1 MADMPDLSH
10 LTQEER
16 AIIEGVM
23 MRQKQEEE
31 RENEIMRRKQDEVAT
46 LVDSIRQKSEQQKK
60 AGVELE
66 ATCHI
71 CLKTKFADGIG
82 HICHYCNIRCC
93 AKCGG
98 KVTLRNN
105 KVIWVCIVCRKKQEL
120 LSKTG
125 QWMNKSTSPDGMI
138 RRQEGDPRSLPQTML
153 DPHDPSD
160 KRPKLERARSAAEK
174 ENNPMQRANSQLR
187 RQYSQQDPPTRRLSQ
202 SDGVDMMMSPGHQH
216 QQQQQQM
223 GRMQQMGRPGM
234 YGQPGGGGY
243 GGGYGGHHS
252 QLPQPPMQHG
262 GGGGGVG
269 GAGMGSYGGGGQHS
283 MTPQVH
289 ITHAGGGGYGHED
302 PSYYQSEIEDLMRTH
317 PHLVHPRQQ
326 QHYAES
332 LQSSSG
338 HSSGGMGSGG
348 VGGGGGGGMHLPPEP
363 TKSHK
368 RPLGGP
374 YLPQQRSFSSS
385 DEDIRSTPEFEAG
398 HQRQYFDN
406 HTRLNA
412 NLNDYRAT
420 KLDVQQRN
428 SYNRTNHNR
437 YQSPS
442 QQQQQHHY
450 QQQDPLGPHHY
461 HPKQPLP
468 QVVVGDSTIA
478 STAYDSIDHHHHQHH
493 LHLQPSHHHPPS
505 SHHPA
510 PSQHGGSSGSSS
522 SSQHHQYPPYGQA
535 GPTASQQALHH
546 QQCNSSSSGGSGHSN
561 AGPHPVAHNNAHARY
576 GTSPAATE
584 QPDPYW
590 DEPADSRRFTE
601 RRKKTVRFDGQDSD
615 DWSRWES
622 ERQGSQDSATKDS
635 GIDTSSTFTSSEDS
649 NRGDGPKNPVSWQ
662 VSSDGNRMIGHLVQR
677 RLFDGEDVLG
687 LKVRGG
693 QVLPSATRAALI
705 ELESAHIR
713 QENYDRRDK
722 PSVLV
727 TSPGSPD
734 LHSVRNY
741 SANSRYSNRLTP
753 AGAVP
758 QENSVGGRVQLKLG
772 FEPSSLQLIV
782 TVLCANGLVPR
793 GNGAAR
799 NPYVKIC
806 LLPDRSEKS
815 KRRTKTLALT
825 NDPRWGQTFVYEG
838 LRRADLNNR
847 LFEVTVWDYVRYG
860 ANDFLGEVIIDLST
874 HPLDDEAEWYILQ
887 PHQDSLRDTV
897 QPGNEL
903 DMILTPTDHLSPPS
917 TTSRLSDSDTTSECD
932 IDGLMT
938 GRDGAS
944 VSSLGSSSSPPP
956 EVDLQDRRS
965 RRDMSPQ
972 GRKRAAG
979 MVAKDY
985 RTVSGVGQGF
995 HNQMNAEAS
1004 SAYRRNGTMALNQRS
1019 QSAAPSEN
1027 YRDDRRDSLSPQD
1040 DRYTEYPVLPLHQY
1054 APRFQSRSATAT
1066 PTGSPKKRQLP
1077 QVPHMS
1083 RNAAIRERFIQD
1095 FEERSGGRFARHRGR
1110 QSHHQPTYRST
1121 GMGGWER
1128 HYSGLSDSDLTT
1140 HSLESRIRPR
1150 HSLSPDKDFMGD
1162 FGDSDMESVVSVT
1175 SSAFSTQSERPRGS
1189 KGIRN
1194 NHNRRLQHRSLPTGW
1209 ATTSLCALPS
1219 EYACGQ
1225 QQQQQQQVGG
1235 DKVAILPV
1243 LPDVTQSAIIPPK
1256 PEMFG
1261 DPQLPDPVGCGVVS
1275 SSTVADASVQARGF
1289 PLGQGQHSG
1298 PDEGFGGTFL
1308 PEPIPISPAPPDS
1321 QAVFVPP
1328 TGASSYGIAPSGGLE
1343 GPTMQEGYFSE
1354 QCITLNPDRSTIQ
1367 SYTLNPGSEN
1377 VMTTSVNLSSAGQ
1390 PVSAQM
1396 PTTSLE
1402 FHSGSLPTDHY
1413 FGYGGTGP
1421 SAGSGSMD
1429 HLISTSLHAGDG
1441 GGLAMDYRQPS
1452 PGSTGGRRP
1461 SYSMRSNTSE
1471 PNLSTMIVR
1480 RTELIMA
1487 TDGAQSSTGRYPP
1500 SSVGS
1505 TNQIILKS
1513 SYSDQNLNNSIV
1525 YDHPSG
1531 AGVGAPGMGGQNICI
1546 SNQNVYDPNTG
1557 YQNQTI
1563 TCIRNSME
1571 NLGES
1576 NIRYTTNPEGMVCE
1590 ISAPD
1595 VQFRSSRPAYML
1607 EDIPPALEQGMER
1620 SVRAGHRRM
1629 VTDDAE
1635 REYAI
1640 SGLEQNCLRTPG
1652 NPLEVLKS
1660 PSESRYAVYPERQ
1673 PYRGEAYPA
1682 VKPDKI
1688 ARSHSLIAQDQI
1700 IDIEYDSD
1708 TGWKTKSVRKNLF
1721 ASSVEEK
1728 VYRKRTRSLG
1738 GSEGE
1743 GEQESGDTGNRVA
1756 VPPGRKSRSSSK
1768 SSLDRSNLTLNIVK
1782 NTEEAERKLPERPGS
1797 RQEKEDKARSK
1808 VPGKEKPLGAGKND
1822 REGMKSSKESVAK
1835 PGTMVKSKSTTSST
1849 PKKGTKSPAKS
1860 GSMKKT
1866 GSVKG
1871 KPTKAASAASKTGS
1885 RGKVVEKPNFKE
1897 IETKKSAAKLSK
1909 GAKADSKGRVDELKS
1924 ESGVLYSSSES
1935 IKSIIDEVRM
1945 ELLQKPKST
1954 VYLSDE
1960 SPTVLNRS
1968 HSLSDGELNV
1978 GGKRFHERAYD
1989 KYEFVEGR
1997 KHYLLKDER
2006 LLPHRAEDRYERE
2019 RVTGYERRGDRMVP
2033 DGEEDDPTGRGSELF
2048 PKCKSRSSSLVS
2060 LEQDDEKAVAARRRK
2075 DAYYDEAEDEEGD
2088 DEVFESSFSRG
2099 RNSSFNGKSSLKRR
2113 ARYDTRRTSSLEG
2126 LDQFLSNL
2134 QDKER
2139 PGRRGAGGEGQDS
2152 VRHSSVSINEKPEY
2166 FEYTRSPCSPQY
2178 RSTSSRSSSATRIAS
2193 SRKNANYDS
2202 DLPPK
2207 SLSSSSNGVALLQT
2221 EPKRPSMKKPNPNT
2235 VATGSRSRS
2244 HDRQQSHSDQQQSRM
2259 RSRVHP
2265 HSDYDVRGR
2274 NRYGGHNGGRDAY
2287 RQRDRERDRDR
2298 NSSDHERDR
2307 DLSDREQRESR
2318 ERGELDQSLSNTEG
2332 TPEDKIDGS
2341 LSDTAVIQSLDARR
2355 KLDQRSPKS
2364 ETPTRDRDRFG
2375 AGMGIKSNSTSQL
2388 SATGRKRRMGFGK
2401 RGKNSFTVH
2410 RSEEVLPGEV
2420 RGGLGGC
2427 VSGGVGGVGGGGG
2440 GGGLS
2445 RGSSASSDG
2454 EGSADGDSLRFVCVF
2469 VQYLTKLTGAMH
2481 RKLCIPSL
2489 AYHTHLARC
2498 SILLADQGVSSSSSS
2513 STSQRKRASAG
2524 SIQRSVEVTPIPA
2537 QSAAY
2542 RAGSLHSISSS
2553 EGSSWSPSL
2562 RVAGDTGPLSDF
2574 IDGLGP
2580 GQLVGRQVLG
2590 APALGDIQLSMCYQK
2605 GSLEVEVI
2613 RARGLQARPG
2623 SKVLPAPYVK
2633 VYLVSGKK
2641 CIEKAKTTTARKTLD
2656 PLYQQQLVFREPF
2669 ANCILQVTVWGDY
2682 GRMEGKK
2689 YSWA

>member
-1 MADMPDLSH
+1 MDDMPDLSH

-125 QWMNKSTSPDGMI
+125 QWMNKSTSPDGVI
-138 RRQEGDPRSLPQTML
+138 RRQEGDPRTLPQTML

-202 SDGVDMMMSPGHQH
+202 SDGSGMDMMMSPGHH
-216 QQQQQQM
+216 QQQI
-223 GRMQQMGRPGM
+223 GRMQQMGHGQVGGM
-234 YGQPGGGGY
+234 YGGRPGAGQQGY
-243 GGGYGGHHS
+243 GGGPYGQHS
-252 QLPQPPMQHG
+252 QLPQPPMHHG
-262 GGGGGVG
+262 GGGGGG
-269 GAGMGSYGGGGQHS
+269 GPYGGQHS

-289 ITHAGGGGYGHED
+289 ITHAGGGGYGHDD

-332 LQSSSG
+332 LQSSSAHG
-338 HSSGGMGSGG
+338 SSGM
-348 VGGGGGGGMHLPPEP
+348 GGGGGGVGSGGMHLPPEP

-412 NLNDYRAT
+412 NLTDYRAT

-442 QQQQQHHY
+442 QAAPHSSHPYHY
-450 QQQDPLGPHHY
+450 QPSQDPLGRDY
-461 HPKQPLP
+461 HPQQPLP

-478 STAYDSIDHHHHQHH
+478 GYDSISHHHHQPHQPHQSLHH
-493 LHLQPSHHHPPS
+493 LSGTV
-505 SHHPA
+505 A
-510 PSQHGGSSGSSS
+510 PSPVTIPQGLHGGSSGSSS
-522 SSQHHQYPPYGQA
+522 SSQQHHPYH
-535 GPTASQQALHH
+535 QQPHQ
-546 QQCNSSSSGGSGHSN
+546 QQCNSSSSGGSSHSTTGH
-561 AGPHPVAHNNAHARY
+561 HPVAQNSHARY
-576 GTSPAATE
+576 GTSPAGTE

-590 DEPADSRRFTE
+590 EEPADSRRFTE

-649 NRGDGPKNPVSWQ
+649 NRGDGPKNPLSWQ
-662 VSSDGNRMIGHLVQR
+662 VVSSSDGGRPIGPAVQR
-677 RLFDGEDVLG
+677 RPFDGEDVLG

-693 QVLPSATRAALI
+693 QVLPSDPRAALI

-713 QENYDRRDK
+713 PENYDRRDK

-741 SANSRYSNRLTP
+741 SNSRYSNRLAP
-753 AGAVP
+753 AGTVT
-758 QENSVGGRVQLKLG
+758 QENSVGGRVQIKLG

-782 TVLCANGLVPR
+782 TILCANGLVPR

-887 PHQDSLRDTV
+887 PHQDTLRDTLRRDDKE
-897 QPGNEL
+897 PGNEL

-995 HNQMNAEAS
+995 HNQMSAEAS

-1019 QSAAPSEN
+1019 QSAAPSDN

-1189 KGIRN
+1189 KGIRT
-1194 NHNRRLQHRSLPTGW
+1194 HQNRRLQHRSLPTGW

-1219 EYACGQ
+1219 ESYPCGGQ
-1225 QQQQQQQVGG
+1225 QVMADSSG
-1235 DKVAILPV
+1235 ILPV
-1243 LPDVTQSAIIPPK
+1243 LPDVTQATIIPPK
-1256 PEMFG
+1256 PEFE
-1261 DPQLPDPVGCGVVS
+1261 LPPPACTVVGPSVVGNASTCSSFVSPLPVS
-1275 SSTVADASVQARGF
+1275 IPIDSV
-1289 PLGQGQHSG
+1289 LS
-1298 PDEGFGGTFL
+1298 
-1308 PEPIPISPAPPDS
+1308 EPIPISPAPPDKTIS
-1321 QAVFVPP
+1321 QMSDMA
-1328 TGASSYGIAPSGGLE
+1328 GSYGSVPVSHGGSM
-1343 GPTMQEGYFSE
+1343 PEGYFNE
-1354 QCITLNPDRSTIQ
+1354 QCITLQPERSTIR
-1367 SYTLNPGSEN
+1367 SISMNPGSDN
-1377 VMTTSVNLSSAGQ
+1377 VMSTSVNLSSSQ
-1390 PVSAQM
+1390 PGCQHPA
-1396 PTTSLE
+1396 TSFE
-1402 FHSGSLPTDHY
+1402 FQSGSLPTEHY
-1413 FGYGGTGP
+1413 FGRARAHPAGGV
-1421 SAGSGSMD
+1421 SMD
-1429 HLISTSLHAGDG
+1429 PIMSSSMHAADG
-1441 GGLAMDYRQPS
+1441 NGTVEYEQCAPS
-1452 PGSTGGRRP
+1452 MGRRP
-1461 SYSMRSNTSE
+1461 SYAMRSNTSE
-1471 PNLSTMIVR
+1471 PNLNSMIMR
-1480 RTELIMA
+1480 RLSNRPMEQPHA
-1487 TDGAQSSTGRYPP
+1487 FGYAQPRNQMISISNRYHPQPHVGMGGSDMGSKYAPP
-1500 SSVGS
+1500 PVA

-1513 SYSDQNLNNSIV
+1513 SFSDQNLHNSIV
-1525 YDHPSG
+1525 YEPGGMGGG
-1531 AGVGAPGMGGQNICI
+1531 AGGQNICI
-1546 SNQNVYDPNTG
+1546 SNKNVYDPHTG

-1563 TCIRNSME
+1563 TCISNSRE

-1576 NIRYTTNPEGMVCE
+1576 NFRYTSNPEGTVCE
-1590 ISAPD
+1590 INAPD
-1595 VQFRSSRPAYML
+1595 VQFRSSRASNLYEEVALP
-1607 EDIPPALEQGMER
+1607 LEQARVPVKETL
-1620 SVRAGHRRM
+1620 SVGRNIDCDEH
-1629 VTDDAE
+1629 
-1635 REYAI
+1635 EYGV
-1640 SGLEQNCLRTPG
+1640 SDLEMHPDHILNKPI
-1652 NPLEVLKS
+1652 EVLKS
-1660 PSESRYAVYPERQ
+1660 PSEYRYSAYPKKVTEDAYAVSSVVRGKPE
-1673 PYRGEAYPA
+1673 
-1682 VKPDKI
+1682 KI
-1688 ARSHSLIAQDQI
+1688 SRSHSLIAQDQI

-1708 TGWKTKSVRKNLF
+1708 TGWKTKSVRKNVF

-1738 GSEGE
+1738 GGNSEE
-1743 GEQESGDTGNRVA
+1743 ETKDRRDSQCETKKVTP
-1756 VPPGRKSRSSSK
+1756 VQGRKSRSSSK
-1768 SSLDRSNLTLNIVK
+1768 ASLDRSNLTLNIVK
-1782 NTEEAERKLPERPGS
+1782 NVDAEESSKNQSETSKSKNIEKPTATGKQG
-1797 RQEKEDKARSK
+1797 EKEKCTAVAKKEKESSK
-1808 VPGKEKPLGAGKND
+1808 VGKTSSTS
-1822 REGMKSSKESVAK
+1822 KS
-1835 PGTMVKSKSTTSST
+1835 GMVKSKSSTGSST
-1849 PKKGTKSPAKS
+1849 PKKGTKSPAKGGS
-1860 GSMKKT
+1860 GSIKKAGSLKGKQTKT
-1866 GSVKG
+1866 GGSTPSIASSSKVKV
-1871 KPTKAASAASKTGS
+1871 T
-1885 RGKVVEKPNFKE
+1885 EKPNFKE
-1897 IETKKSAAKLSK
+1897 IDTKKSKSKLPCK
-1909 GAKADSKGRVDELKS
+1909 KTDSKSRVDEIKS
-1924 ESGVLYSSSES
+1924 ESTVLYSSSES

-1968 HSLSDGELNV
+1968 HSFSDGELNYS
-1978 GGKRFHERAYD
+1978 KRIHDSYD
-1989 KYEFVEGR
+1989 KYEFVDGR

-2006 LLPHRAEDRYERE
+2006 LKQRLTDRYGHERAVGYE
-2019 RVTGYERRGDRMVP
+2019 RSTDRRRGDDEYERRGCRMVP
-2033 DGEEDDPTGRGSELF
+2033 DGEEDDPRRRPEMF
-2048 PKCKSRSSSLVS
+2048 AKCTSRSSSLVS
-2060 LEQDDEKAVAARRRK
+2060 NDAGEIQLRRK
-2075 DAYYDEAEDEEGD
+2075 VYHSDSAEEEDDDDGREDEEEGD

-2126 LDQFLSNL
+2126 LDQFLANL
-2134 QDKER
+2134 QDR
-2139 PGRRGAGGEGQDS
+2139 NRRGGRDGAGKNDS

-2166 FEYTRSPCSPQY
+2166 FEYTKSPSSPY
-2178 RSTSSRSSSATRIAS
+2178 CTSSSGRASAS
-2193 SRKNANYDS
+2193 SRKPANYAS
-2202 DLPPK
+2202 T
-2207 SLSSSSNGVALLQT
+2207 LSSNKSSNGVALLQT
-2221 EPKRPSMKKPNPNT
+2221 TPKRPSMKKSSNMPPAVGDGGGRGADGT
-2235 VATGSRSRS
+2235 RSRS
-2244 HDRQQSHSDQQQSRM
+2244 HDRHAAI
-2259 RSRVHP
+2259 RSGSPSTSAGRLPVDHQRRARTT

-2274 NRYGGHNGGRDAY
+2274 SRYGGHNGGREAY
-2287 RQRDRERDRDR
+2287 RQRDRDRDRDR

-2375 AGMGIKSNSTSQL
+2375 TGMGIKSNSTSQL

-2420 RGGLGGC
+2420 RGG
-2427 VSGGVGGVGGGGG
+2427 
-2440 GGGLS
+2440 GGLS

-2454 EGSADGDSLRFVCVF
+2454 EGSADGDR
-2469 VQYLTKLTGAMH
+2469 
-2481 RKLCIPSL
+2481 
-2489 AYHTHLARC
+2489 
-2498 SILLADQGVSSSSSS
+2498 
-2513 STSQRKRASAG
+2513 
-2524 SIQRSVEVTPIPA
+2524 
-2537 QSAAY
+2537 
-2542 RAGSLHSISSS
+2542 
-2553 EGSSWSPSL
+2553 WSPSL

-2669 ANCILQVTVWGDY
+2669 AGCILQVTVWGDY

-2689 YSWA
+2689 VFMGVAQIMLDNLNLSHIVIGWYKLFGTTSLVSGPPSLGLSRRSSIASLDSLKLKTNSFLNLNYNYGMV

>member
-1 MADMPDLSH
+1 MDDMPDLSH

-125 QWMNKSTSPDGMI
+125 QWMNKSTSPDGVI
-138 RRQEGDPRSLPQTML
+138 RRQEGDPRTLPQTML
-153 DPHDPSD
+153 DPLDPSD

-202 SDGVDMMMSPGHQH
+202 SDGSGMDMMMSPGHH
-216 QQQQQQM
+216 QQQM
-223 GRMQQMGRPGM
+223 GRMQQMGHGQVGM
-234 YGQPGGGGY
+234 YGGRSGGQQGVGY
-243 GGGYGGHHS
+243 GGSYGQHS

-262 GGGGGVG
+262 GGGGP
-269 GAGMGSYGGGGQHS
+269 YGGQHG

-289 ITHAGGGGYGHED
+289 ITHAGGGGGGSMGGYGHDD

-332 LQSSSG
+332 LQSSSAHG
-338 HSSGGMGSGG
+338 SGGLGGMGGVG
-348 VGGGGGGGMHLPPEP
+348 VGGVHLPPEP

-412 NLNDYRAT
+412 NLTDYRAT

-442 QQQQQHHY
+442 QSTQHPSHPYHY
-450 QQQDPLGPHHY
+450 QPSPDPIGREYHQQ
-461 HPKQPLP
+461 QPLP
-468 QVVVGDSTIA
+468 QVVVGESTIA
-478 STAYDSIDHHHHQHH
+478 STAYDSINHHHQPHQHH
-493 LHLQPSHHHPPS
+493 QSLHHPTGTV
-505 SHHPA
+505 A
-510 PSQHGGSSGSSS
+510 PSPATIPQGLHGGSSGSSS
-522 SSQHHQYPPYGQA
+522 SSQHHPY
-535 GPTASQQALHH
+535 QQQHHH
-546 QQCNSSSSGGSGHSN
+546 QPQHQQHHHQCNSSSSGGSSHSTTGH
-561 AGPHPVAHNNAHARY
+561 HPVAQNSHTRY

-662 VSSDGNRMIGHLVQR
+662 VVSSSDGGRTVGRMVQR
-677 RLFDGEDVLG
+677 RAFDGEDVLG

-693 QVLPSATRAALI
+693 QVLPSDTRAALI

-713 QENYDRRDK
+713 PENYDRRDK

-741 SANSRYSNRLTP
+741 SSSRYSNRLAP
-753 AGAVP
+753 AGTVT
-758 QENSVGGRVQLKLG
+758 QENSVGGRVQIKLG

-782 TVLCANGLVPR
+782 TILCANGLVPR

-887 PHQDSLRDTV
+887 PHQDTLRDTLRRDDKE
-897 QPGNEL
+897 PGNEL

-995 HNQMNAEAS
+995 HNQMSAEAS

-1019 QSAAPSEN
+1019 QSAAPSDN

-1189 KGIRN
+1189 KGIRT
-1194 NHNRRLQHRSLPTGW
+1194 HQNRRLQHRSLPTGW

-1219 EYACGQ
+1219 EYSAGQ
-1225 QQQQQQQVGG
+1225 PASDQSG
-1235 DKVAILPV
+1235 IIPV
-1243 LPDVTQSAIIPPK
+1243 LSDVTQPAIIPPK
-1256 PEMFG
+1256 PEFE
-1261 DPQLPDPVGCGVVS
+1261 PQPAACSVVGPNVVGN
-1275 SSTVADASVQARGF
+1275 ASVCSSFASGSPI
-1289 PLGQGQHSG
+1289 PLGVPINSLRS
-1298 PDEGFGGTFL
+1298 D
-1308 PEPIPISPAPPDS
+1308 PIPISPAPPDKPV
-1321 QAVFVPP
+1321 A
-1328 TGASSYGIAPSGGLE
+1328 GMGGSYGPTPVTHGGSM
-1343 GPTMQEGYFSE
+1343 PDGYFNE
-1354 QCITLNPDRSTIQ
+1354 QCITLQPDCGTMPNFPMNPANENIRSTSINLASCPQ
-1367 SYTLNPGSEN
+1367 GNQFN
-1377 VMTTSVNLSSAGQ
+1377 ATSF
-1390 PVSAQM
+1390 
-1396 PTTSLE
+1396 E
-1402 FHSGSLPTDHY
+1402 FQSGSLPTEHY
-1413 FGYGGTGP
+1413 FGRARAPPVGGV
-1421 SAGSGSMD
+1421 SMD
-1429 HLISTSLHAGDG
+1429 PIMTSSMHAGDG
-1441 GGLAMDYRQPS
+1441 TGAVDYDQCAP
-1452 PGSTGGRRP
+1452 PIGRRP
-1461 SYSMRSNTSE
+1461 SYAMRSNTSE
-1471 PNLSTMIVR
+1471 PNLNSMIMR
-1480 RTELIMA
+1480 RLSNRSMEQQHAFGYGQPRNQMISISNRYHPQSHA
-1487 TDGAQSSTGRYPP
+1487 TVGRGSGTDPVMKYPP
-1500 SSVGS
+1500 PPVA

-1513 SYSDQNLNNSIV
+1513 SYSDQNLHNSIV
-1525 YDHPSG
+1525 YE
-1531 AGVGAPGMGGQNICI
+1531 PGGMGGSGGQNICI
-1546 SNQNVYDPNTG
+1546 SNKNVYDPNTG

-1563 TCIRNSME
+1563 TCISNSRE

-1576 NIRYTTNPEGMVCE
+1576 NIRYTSNPEGTVCE
-1590 ISAPD
+1590 INAPD
-1595 VQFRSSRPAYML
+1595 VQFRSSRTSNIFEDVAMPSDQGRIPLAEALSVSLPIATGEPAYGVSDL
-1607 EDIPPALEQGMER
+1607 EIHPD
-1620 SVRAGHRRM
+1620 RM
-1629 VTDDAE
+1629 
-1635 REYAI
+1635 
-1640 SGLEQNCLRTPG
+1640 PG
-1652 NPLEVLKS
+1652 KPIEVLKS
-1660 PSESRYAVYPERQ
+1660 PSEYHYSAYQKKPCEDAYMVSSGVHGKPE
-1673 PYRGEAYPA
+1673 
-1682 VKPDKI
+1682 KI

-1708 TGWKTKSVRKNLF
+1708 TGWKTKSVRKNVF
-1721 ASSVEEK
+1721 ASSFEEK

-1738 GSEGE
+1738 GGNSEDE
-1743 GEQESGDTGNRVA
+1743 PQERRDSYGDTKKAAPVQ
-1756 VPPGRKSRSSSK
+1756 GRKSRSGSK

-1782 NTEEAERKLPERPGS
+1782 NVDEESTPSKKSEIDKTRKVSKSGAAKQTEKVNPVATDSKK
-1797 RQEKEDKARSK
+1797 EKETSK
-1808 VPGKEKPLGAGKND
+1808 TTKTNSTSKP
-1822 REGMKSSKESVAK
+1822 S
-1835 PGTMVKSKSTTSST
+1835 TMVKSKSTTSTAT
-1849 PKKGTKSPAKS
+1849 PKKGTKSPAKT
-1860 GSMKKT
+1860 GT
-1866 GSVKG
+1866 GGGSVKKAGSLKG
-1871 KPTKAASAASKTGS
+1871 KQSKVGSSTSVASSSKA
-1885 RGKVVEKPNFKE
+1885 KVTEKPNFKE
-1897 IETKKSAAKLSK
+1897 IDTKTSKSKLVTKKS
-1909 GAKADSKGRVDELKS
+1909 DSKGRVDEIKS
-1924 ESGVLYSSSES
+1924 ESTVLYSSSES

-1968 HSLSDGELNV
+1968 HSFSDGELNCS
-1978 GGKRFHERAYD
+1978 KRIQDCYD
-1989 KYEFVEGR
+1989 TYEFVDGR
-1997 KHYLLKDER
+1997 KHYLLKDDR
-2006 LLPHRAEDRYERE
+2006 LKQRLTDRYDRE
-2019 RVTGYERRGDRMVP
+2019 RAVGYERSSDRRRDDGEYERKGRRMVP
-2033 DGEEDDPTGRGSELF
+2033 DGEEDNPCRRPEMF
-2048 PKCKSRSSSLVS
+2048 QKCTSRSSSLVS
-2060 LEQDDEKAVAARRRK
+2060 NEGGEIKLRRKVYHSDDSAEDDE
-2075 DAYYDEAEDEEGD
+2075 DDDGEEEEGD

-2126 LDQFLSNL
+2126 LDQFLANL
-2134 QDKER
+2134 QDR
-2139 PGRRGAGGEGQDS
+2139 DRHGGRTRTYESSKSDS
-2152 VRHSSVSINEKPEY
+2152 ARHSSVSINEKPEY
-2166 FEYTRSPCSPQY
+2166 FEYTKSPSSPYCTNSSGRS
-2178 RSTSSRSSSATRIAS
+2178 AS
-2193 SRKNANYDS
+2193 SRKTANYAS
-2202 DLPPK
+2202 T
-2207 SLSSSSNGVALLQT
+2207 LSSNKSSNGVALLQT
-2221 EPKRPSMKKPNPNT
+2221 VPKRPSMKKSSNMAADDGGRGNAGT
-2235 VATGSRSRS
+2235 RSRS
-2244 HDRQQSHSDQQQSRM
+2244 HDRHGNRSGSPSAASGPVEQSQRRA
-2259 RSRVHP
+2259 RSS

-2274 NRYGGHNGGRDAY
+2274 SRYGGHNGGRDAY

-2298 NSSDHERDR
+2298 NSSDQERDR

-2375 AGMGIKSNSTSQL
+2375 TGMGIKSNSTSQL

-2420 RGGLGGC
+2420 RGG
-2427 VSGGVGGVGGGGG
+2427 
-2440 GGGLS
+2440 GLS

-2454 EGSADGDSLRFVCVF
+2454 EGSADGDR
-2469 VQYLTKLTGAMH
+2469 
-2481 RKLCIPSL
+2481 
-2489 AYHTHLARC
+2489 
-2498 SILLADQGVSSSSSS
+2498 
-2513 STSQRKRASAG
+2513 
-2524 SIQRSVEVTPIPA
+2524 
-2537 QSAAY
+2537 
-2542 RAGSLHSISSS
+2542 
-2553 EGSSWSPSL
+2553 WSPSL

-2669 ANCILQVTVWGDY
+2669 AGCILQVTVWGDY

-2689 YSWA
+2689 VFMGVAQIMLDNLNLSHIVIGWYKLFGTTSLVSGPPSLGLSRRSSIASLDSLKL

>member
-1 MADMPDLSH
+1 MP
-10 LTQEER
+10 
-16 AIIEGVM
+16 
-23 MRQKQEEE
+23 
-31 RENEIMRRKQDEVAT
+31 
-46 LVDSIRQKSEQQKK
+46 
-60 AGVELE
+60 
-66 ATCHI
+66 
-71 CLKTKFADGIG
+71 
-82 HICHYCNIRCC
+82 
-93 AKCGG
+93 
-98 KVTLRNN
+98 
-105 KVIWVCIVCRKKQEL
+105 
-120 LSKTG
+120 
-125 QWMNKSTSPDGMI
+125 
-138 RRQEGDPRSLPQTML
+138 
-153 DPHDPSD
+153 
-160 KRPKLERARSAAEK
+160 
-174 ENNPMQRANSQLR
+174 
-187 RQYSQQDPPTRRLSQ
+187 
-202 SDGVDMMMSPGHQH
+202 
-216 QQQQQQM
+216 
-223 GRMQQMGRPGM
+223 
-234 YGQPGGGGY
+234 
-243 GGGYGGHHS
+243 
-252 QLPQPPMQHG
+252 
-262 GGGGGVG
+262 
-269 GAGMGSYGGGGQHS
+269 
-283 MTPQVH
+283 
-289 ITHAGGGGYGHED
+289 
-302 PSYYQSEIEDLMRTH
+302 
-317 PHLVHPRQQ
+317 
-326 QHYAES
+326 
-332 LQSSSG
+332 
-338 HSSGGMGSGG
+338 
-348 VGGGGGGGMHLPPEP
+348 
-363 TKSHK
+363 
-368 RPLGGP
+368 
-374 YLPQQRSFSSS
+374 
-385 DEDIRSTPEFEAG
+385 G

-412 NLNDYRAT
+412 NLTDYRAT

-442 QQQQQHHY
+442 QPQQHPSHPYHY
-450 QQQDPLGPHHY
+450 QQSDPLGREY
-461 HPKQPLP
+461 HQQQPLP
-468 QVVVGDSTIA
+468 
-478 STAYDSIDHHHHQHH
+478 
-493 LHLQPSHHHPPS
+493 
-505 SHHPA
+505 
-510 PSQHGGSSGSSS
+510 
-522 SSQHHQYPPYGQA
+522 
-535 GPTASQQALHH
+535 
-546 QQCNSSSSGGSGHSN
+546 
-561 AGPHPVAHNNAHARY
+561 
-576 GTSPAATE
+576 
-584 QPDPYW
+584 
-590 DEPADSRRFTE
+590 
-601 RRKKTVRFDGQDSD
+601 QDSD

-662 VSSDGNRMIGHLVQR
+662 VVSSSDGGRMVGHMVQR
-677 RLFDGEDVLG
+677 RQFDGEDVLG

-693 QVLPSATRAALI
+693 QVLPSDTRAALI

-713 QENYDRRDK
+713 PENYDRRDK

-741 SANSRYSNRLTP
+741 SNSRYSNRLAP
-753 AGAVP
+753 AGTVS
-758 QENSVGGRVQLKLG
+758 QENSVGGRVQIKLG

-782 TVLCANGLVPR
+782 TILCANGLVPR

-897 QPGNEL
+897 
-903 DMILTPTDHLSPPS
+903 
-917 TTSRLSDSDTTSECD
+917 
-932 IDGLMT
+932 
-938 GRDGAS
+938 
-944 VSSLGSSSSPPP
+944 
-956 EVDLQDRRS
+956 DLQDRRS

-995 HNQMNAEAS
+995 HNQMSAEAS

-1019 QSAAPSEN
+1019 QSAAPSDN

-1194 NHNRRLQHRSLPTGW
+1194 HQNRRLQHRSLPTGW

-1219 EYACGQ
+1219 EYPGGQ
-1225 QQQQQQQVGG
+1225 PQVV
-1235 DKVAILPV
+1235 DNSAILPV
-1243 LPDVTQSAIIPPK
+1243 LPDVTQPAIIPPK
-1256 PEMFG
+1256 PEFVPVACSVVAPNVVG
-1261 DPQLPDPVGCGVVS
+1261 NASTCLPPGATTIEPILTG
-1275 SSTVADASVQARGF
+1275 
-1289 PLGQGQHSG
+1289 
-1298 PDEGFGGTFL
+1298 
-1308 PEPIPISPAPPDS
+1308 PIPISPAPPDQTIS
-1321 QAVFVPP
+1321 GMSDMA
-1328 TGASSYGIAPSGGLE
+1328 GSYDHATPVTHGGS
-1343 GPTMQEGYFSE
+1343 MSEGYFNE
-1354 QCITLNPDRSTIQ
+1354 QCITLQPERSTIQ
-1367 SYTLNPGSEN
+1367 SFSMNPGSDN
-1377 VMTTSVNLSSAGQ
+1377 VMTTSVNLSSGTHPNNQ
-1390 PVSAQM
+1390 F
-1396 PTTSLE
+1396 TGTSLQ
-1402 FHSGSLPTDHY
+1402 FQSGSLPTEHY
-1413 FGYGGTGP
+1413 FRRARPISSGGV
-1421 SAGSGSMD
+1421 SMD
-1429 HLISTSLHAGDG
+1429 PIMTSSLHADSG
-1441 GGLAMDYRQPS
+1441 GSVDYGQPAPAM
-1452 PGSTGGRRP
+1452 GRRP
-1461 SYSMRSNTSE
+1461 SYAMRSNTSE
-1471 PNLSTMIVR
+1471 PNLNTMIVR
-1480 RTELIMA
+1480 RLSNRPMEQQQYPF
-1487 TDGAQSSTGRYPP
+1487 GYAQPRNQMISISNRYHPQPPVSSGM
-1500 SSVGS
+1500 SGDVGS
-1505 TNQIILKS
+1505 KFSQQPPPPVATNQIILKS
-1513 SYSDQNLNNSIV
+1513 SFSDQNLHNSIV
-1525 YDHPSG
+1525 YEPGGMGG
-1531 AGVGAPGMGGQNICI
+1531 AGGQNICI
-1546 SNQNVYDPNTG
+1546 SNKNVYDPNTG

-1563 TCIRNSME
+1563 TCISNSRE

-1576 NIRYTTNPEGMVCE
+1576 NIRYTSNPEGTVCE

-1595 VQFRSSRPAYML
+1595 VQFRSSRASNIY
-1607 EDIPPALEQGMER
+1607 EDVPLPMEQIIPPLKETLAVNLAL
-1620 SVRAGHRRM
+1620 
-1629 VTDDAE
+1629 DDDDHD
-1635 REYAI
+1635 YGV
-1640 SGLEQNCLRTPG
+1640 SDLEMNPG
-1652 NPLEVLKS
+1652 RILDKPIEVLKS
-1660 PSESRYAVYPERQ
+1660 PSEYRYSAYQTKNPGENAYVRASSVVRGKPE
-1673 PYRGEAYPA
+1673 
-1682 VKPDKI
+1682 KI

-1708 TGWKTKSVRKNLF
+1708 TGWKTKSVRKNVY
-1721 ASSVEEK
+1721 ASSLQEK

-1738 GSEGE
+1738 GEKSEDEGGRDRRDSCGE
-1743 GEQESGDTGNRVA
+1743 SKKVA
-1756 VPPGRKSRSSSK
+1756 PAQGRKSRQGSK
-1768 SSLDRSNLTLNIVK
+1768 SSLDRSSLTLNIVK
-1782 NTEEAERKLPERPGS
+1782 NVDEGTTGRKT
-1797 RQEKEDKARSK
+1797 DT
-1808 VPGKEKPLGAGKND
+1808 D
-1822 REGMKSSKESVAK
+1822 SSKKVDKPSSTGKPASVAK
-1835 PGTMVKSKSTTSST
+1835 KEKEPAKSTKAASSKPAMVKSKSTSSSNT
-1849 PKKGTKSPAKS
+1849 PKKGATKSPAKA
-1860 GSMKKT
+1860 GGG
-1866 GSVKG
+1866 GSVKKAGSLKG
-1871 KPTKAASAASKTGS
+1871 KPAKASSSASVASATKE
-1885 RGKVVEKPNFKE
+1885 KVTEKPNFKE
-1897 IETKKSAAKLSK
+1897 IDTKKSKSKLNKNKS
-1909 GAKADSKGRVDELKS
+1909 DSKGRVDEIKS
-1924 ESGVLYSSSES
+1924 ESAVLYSSSES

-1968 HSLSDGELNV
+1968 HSFSDGELNYS
-1978 GGKRFHERAYD
+1978 KRVQDCYD
-1989 KYEFVEGR
+1989 KYEFVDGR

-2006 LLPHRAEDRYERE
+2006 LKARLSDRYGCERA
-2019 RVTGYERRGDRMVP
+2019 VGYERGSGVDRRRGDGEYDRRGCRMVP
-2033 DGEEDDPTGRGSELF
+2033 DGEEDAPGQRPGEMF
-2048 PKCKSRSSSLVS
+2048 PKCKSRSSSIVS
-2060 LEQDDEKAVAARRRK
+2060 NEAGEIHLRRRVYHS
-2075 DAYYDEAEDEEGD
+2075 DSAEDDDDDEEGD

-2126 LDQFLSNL
+2126 LDQFQSNL
-2134 QDKER
+2134 HGRD
-2139 PGRRGAGGEGQDS
+2139 RRGGREGTYVDGKSDS
-2152 VRHSSVSINEKPEY
+2152 ARHSSVSINEKPEY
-2166 FEYTRSPCSPQY
+2166 FEYTNSPSSPY
-2178 RSTSSRSSSATRIAS
+2178 ARTSAGGARIAS
-2193 SRKNANYDS
+2193 SRKSANYAS
-2202 DLPPK
+2202 T
-2207 SLSSSSNGVALLQT
+2207 LSSNKSSSNGVALLQT
-2221 EPKRPSMKKPNPNT
+2221 EPKRPSMKKPSAAVGDGAAPT
-2235 VATGSRSRS
+2235 EPATRSRS
-2244 HDRQQSHSDQQQSRM
+2244 HDRHANRSDSPTSGGR
-2259 RSRVHP
+2259 RARTT

-2274 NRYGGHNGGRDAY
+2274 SRYGGHNGGRDAY

-2375 AGMGIKSNSTSQL
+2375 TGMGIKSNSTSQL

-2420 RGGLGGC
+2420 RGG
-2427 VSGGVGGVGGGGG
+2427 

-2454 EGSADGDSLRFVCVF
+2454 EGSAD
-2469 VQYLTKLTGAMH
+2469 
-2481 RKLCIPSL
+2481 
-2489 AYHTHLARC
+2489 
-2498 SILLADQGVSSSSSS
+2498 DQGVSSSSSS

-2669 ANCILQVTVWGDY
+2669 AGCILQVTVWGDY

-2689 YSWA
+2689 VFMGVAQIMLDNLNLSHIVIGWYKLFGTTSLVSGPPSLGLSRRSSIASLDSLKLDAAENDTYWHGTLPPSGCCCKLQASWTEPEPICCAATGQQC

>member
-1 MADMPDLSH
+1 MDDMPDLSH

-125 QWMNKSTSPDGMI
+125 QWMNKSTSPDGVI
-138 RRQEGDPRSLPQTML
+138 RRQEGDPRTLPQTML

-202 SDGVDMMMSPGHQH
+202 SDGSGMDMMMSPGHH
-216 QQQQQQM
+216 QQQI
-223 GRMQQMGRPGM
+223 GRMQQMGHGQVGGM
-234 YGQPGGGGY
+234 YGGRPGAGQQGY
-243 GGGYGGHHS
+243 GGGPYGQHS
-252 QLPQPPMQHG
+252 QLPQPPMHHG
-262 GGGGGVG
+262 GGGGGSG
-269 GAGMGSYGGGGQHS
+269 PYGGQHS

-289 ITHAGGGGYGHED
+289 ITHAGGGGYGHDD

-332 LQSSSG
+332 LQSSSAHG
-338 HSSGGMGSGG
+338 SSGM
-348 VGGGGGGGMHLPPEP
+348 GGGGGGVGSGGMHLPPEP

-412 NLNDYRAT
+412 NLTDYRAT

-442 QQQQQHHY
+442 QAAPHSSHPYHY
-450 QQQDPLGPHHY
+450 QPSQDPLGRDY
-461 HPKQPLP
+461 HPQQPLP

-478 STAYDSIDHHHHQHH
+478 GYDSISHHHHQPHQPHQSLHH
-493 LHLQPSHHHPPS
+493 LSGTV
-505 SHHPA
+505 A
-510 PSQHGGSSGSSS
+510 PSPVTIPQGLHGGSSGSSS
-522 SSQHHQYPPYGQA
+522 SSQQHHPY
-535 GPTASQQALHH
+535 QQQPHQ
-546 QQCNSSSSGGSGHSN
+546 QQCNSSSSGGSSHSTTGH
-561 AGPHPVAHNNAHARY
+561 HPVAQNSHARY
-576 GTSPAATE
+576 GTSPAGTE

-649 NRGDGPKNPVSWQ
+649 NRGDGPKNPLSWQ
-662 VSSDGNRMIGHLVQR
+662 VVSSSDGGRPIGPAVQR
-677 RLFDGEDVLG
+677 RPFDGEDVLG

-693 QVLPSATRAALI
+693 QVLPSDPRAALI

-713 QENYDRRDK
+713 PENYDRRDK

-741 SANSRYSNRLTP
+741 SSSRYSNRLAP
-753 AGAVP
+753 AGTVT
-758 QENSVGGRVQLKLG
+758 QENSVGGRVQIKLG

-782 TVLCANGLVPR
+782 TILCANGLVPR

-887 PHQDSLRDTV
+887 PHQETLRDT
-897 QPGNEL
+897 
-903 DMILTPTDHLSPPS
+903 
-917 TTSRLSDSDTTSECD
+917 
-932 IDGLMT
+932 
-938 GRDGAS
+938 
-944 VSSLGSSSSPPP
+944 
-956 EVDLQDRRS
+956 VDLQDRRS

-995 HNQMNAEAS
+995 HNQMSAEAS

-1019 QSAAPSEN
+1019 QSAAPSDN

-1189 KGIRN
+1189 KGIRT
-1194 NHNRRLQHRSLPTGW
+1194 HQNRRLQHRSLPTGW

-1219 EYACGQ
+1219 ESYPCGGQ
-1225 QQQQQQQVGG
+1225 QVMADNSG
-1235 DKVAILPV
+1235 ILPV
-1243 LPDVTQSAIIPPK
+1243 LPDVTQATIIPPK
-1256 PEMFG
+1256 PEFE
-1261 DPQLPDPVGCGVVS
+1261 LPPPACTVVGPSVVGNASTCSSFVSPLPVS
-1275 SSTVADASVQARGF
+1275 IPIDSV
-1289 PLGQGQHSG
+1289 LS
-1298 PDEGFGGTFL
+1298 
-1308 PEPIPISPAPPDS
+1308 EPIPISPAPPDKTIS
-1321 QAVFVPP
+1321 QMSDMA
-1328 TGASSYGIAPSGGLE
+1328 GSYGSVPVSHGGSM
-1343 GPTMQEGYFSE
+1343 PEGYFNE
-1354 QCITLNPDRSTIQ
+1354 QCITLQPERSTIR
-1367 SYTLNPGSEN
+1367 SISMNPGSDN
-1377 VMTTSVNLSSAGQ
+1377 VMSTSVNLSSSQ
-1390 PVSAQM
+1390 PGCQHPA
-1396 PTTSLE
+1396 TSFE
-1402 FHSGSLPTDHY
+1402 FQSGSLPTEHY
-1413 FGYGGTGP
+1413 FGRARAHPAGGVSMDPIMSSSMHAADGTGTVEYEQCAP
-1421 SAGSGSMD
+1421 SM
-1429 HLISTSLHAGDG
+1429 
-1441 GGLAMDYRQPS
+1441 
-1452 PGSTGGRRP
+1452 GRRP
-1461 SYSMRSNTSE
+1461 SYAMRSNTSE
-1471 PNLSTMIVR
+1471 PNLNSMIMR
-1480 RTELIMA
+1480 RLSNRPIEQPHA
-1487 TDGAQSSTGRYPP
+1487 FGYAQPRNQMISISNRYHPQPHAGMGGSDMGSKYAPP
-1500 SSVGS
+1500 PVA

-1513 SYSDQNLNNSIV
+1513 SFSDQNLHNSIV
-1525 YDHPSG
+1525 YEPGGMSG
-1531 AGVGAPGMGGQNICI
+1531 GAGGQNICI
-1546 SNQNVYDPNTG
+1546 SNKNVYDPHTG

-1563 TCIRNSME
+1563 TCISNSRE

-1576 NIRYTTNPEGMVCE
+1576 NFRYTSNPEGTVCE
-1590 ISAPD
+1590 INAPD
-1595 VQFRSSRPAYML
+1595 VQFRSSRASNLYEEVAMPLDQARVPVKETLSAGRNIDCDEHEYGVSDL
-1607 EDIPPALEQGMER
+1607 EMHPDHILNKP
-1620 SVRAGHRRM
+1620 
-1629 VTDDAE
+1629 
-1635 REYAI
+1635 I
-1640 SGLEQNCLRTPG
+1640 
-1652 NPLEVLKS
+1652 EVLKS
-1660 PSESRYAVYPERQ
+1660 PSEYRYS
-1673 PYRGEAYPA
+1673 AYPKK
-1682 VKPDKI
+1682 VTEDTYVVSSDVRGKPEKI
-1688 ARSHSLIAQDQI
+1688 SRSHSLIAQDQI

-1708 TGWKTKSVRKNLF
+1708 TGWKTKSVRKNVF

-1738 GSEGE
+1738 GGNSEEETKGRRDSQCE
-1743 GEQESGDTGNRVA
+1743 TKKVTPVQ
-1756 VPPGRKSRSSSK
+1756 GRKSRSGSK
-1768 SSLDRSNLTLNIVK
+1768 ASLDRSNLTLNIVK
-1782 NTEEAERKLPERPGS
+1782 NVDGESSKNQSEKGKSKNIEKPTATGKQG
-1797 RQEKEDKARSK
+1797 EKEKCTAVAKKEKESSK
-1808 VPGKEKPLGAGKND
+1808 VGKTSS
-1822 REGMKSSKESVAK
+1822 SSK
-1835 PGTMVKSKSTTSST
+1835 PGMVKSKSSTGSST

-1860 GSMKKT
+1860 GSGSIKKAGSLKGKQTKT
-1866 GSVKG
+1866 GGSTPSIASSSKVKV
-1871 KPTKAASAASKTGS
+1871 A
-1885 RGKVVEKPNFKE
+1885 EKPNFKE
-1897 IETKKSAAKLSK
+1897 IDTKKSKSKLPCK
-1909 GAKADSKGRVDELKS
+1909 KTDSKSRVDEIKS
-1924 ESGVLYSSSES
+1924 ESTVLYSSSES

-1968 HSLSDGELNV
+1968 HSFSDGELNYS
-1978 GGKRFHERAYD
+1978 KRIHDSYD
-1989 KYEFVEGR
+1989 KYEFVDGR

-2006 LLPHRAEDRYERE
+2006 LKQRLTDRYGHERAVGYE
-2019 RVTGYERRGDRMVP
+2019 RSTDRRRGDDEYERRGCRMVP
-2033 DGEEDDPTGRGSELF
+2033 DGEEDDPRRRPEMF
-2048 PKCKSRSSSLVS
+2048 AKCKSRSSSLVS
-2060 LEQDDEKAVAARRRK
+2060 NDAGEIPLRRK
-2075 DAYYDEAEDEEGD
+2075 VYHSDSAEEEDDDDGREDEEEGD

-2126 LDQFLSNL
+2126 LDQFLANL
-2134 QDKER
+2134 QDR
-2139 PGRRGAGGEGQDS
+2139 NRRGGRDGAGKNDS
-2152 VRHSSVSINEKPEY
+2152 ARHSSVSINEKPEY
-2166 FEYTRSPCSPQY
+2166 FEYTKSPSSPY
-2178 RSTSSRSSSATRIAS
+2178 CTSSSGRASAS
-2193 SRKNANYDS
+2193 SRKPANYAS
-2202 DLPPK
+2202 I
-2207 SLSSSSNGVALLQT
+2207 LSSNKSSNGVALLQT
-2221 EPKRPSMKKPNPNT
+2221 TPKRPSMKKSSNMPPAVGDVVGRASDGT
-2235 VATGSRSRS
+2235 RSRS
-2244 HDRQQSHSDQQQSRM
+2244 HDRHAAT
-2259 RSRVHP
+2259 RSGSPSTSAGRLPVDHQRRAHTT

-2274 NRYGGHNGGRDAY
+2274 SRYGGHNGGREAY
-2287 RQRDRERDRDR
+2287 RQRDRDRDRDR

-2375 AGMGIKSNSTSQL
+2375 TGMGIKSNSTSQL
-2388 SATGRKRRMGFGK
+2388 SATDEKGRKRRMGFGK

-2420 RGGLGGC
+2420 RGG
-2427 VSGGVGGVGGGGG
+2427 
-2440 GGGLS
+2440 GGLS

-2454 EGSADGDSLRFVCVF
+2454 EGSADGDR
-2469 VQYLTKLTGAMH
+2469 
-2481 RKLCIPSL
+2481 
-2489 AYHTHLARC
+2489 
-2498 SILLADQGVSSSSSS
+2498 
-2513 STSQRKRASAG
+2513 
-2524 SIQRSVEVTPIPA
+2524 
-2537 QSAAY
+2537 
-2542 RAGSLHSISSS
+2542 
-2553 EGSSWSPSL
+2553 WSPSL

-2669 ANCILQVTVWGDY
+2669 AGCILQVTVWGDY

-2689 YSWA
+2689 VFMGVAQIMLDNLNLSHIVIGWYKLFGTTSLVSGPPSLGLSRRSSIASLDSLKL

>member
-1 MADMPDLSH
+1 MDDMPDLSH

-125 QWMNKSTSPDGMI
+125 QWMNKSTSPDGVI
-138 RRQEGDPRSLPQTML
+138 RRQEGDPRTLPQTML

-202 SDGVDMMMSPGHQH
+202 SDGSGMDMMMSPGHH
-216 QQQQQQM
+216 QQQI
-223 GRMQQMGRPGM
+223 GRMQQMGHGQVGGM
-234 YGQPGGGGY
+234 YGGRPGAGQQGY
-243 GGGYGGHHS
+243 GGGPYGQHS
-252 QLPQPPMQHG
+252 QLPQPPMHHG
-262 GGGGGVG
+262 GGGGGP
-269 GAGMGSYGGGGQHS
+269 YGGQHS

-289 ITHAGGGGYGHED
+289 ITHAGGGGYGHDD

-332 LQSSSG
+332 LQSSSAHG
-338 HSSGGMGSGG
+338 SSGM
-348 VGGGGGGGMHLPPEP
+348 GGGGGGVGSGGMHLPPEP

-412 NLNDYRAT
+412 NLTDYRAT

-442 QQQQQHHY
+442 QAAPHSSHPYHY
-450 QQQDPLGPHHY
+450 QPSQDPLGRDY
-461 HPKQPLP
+461 HPQQPLP

-478 STAYDSIDHHHHQHH
+478 GYDSISHHHHQPHQPHQSLHH
-493 LHLQPSHHHPPS
+493 LSGTV
-505 SHHPA
+505 A
-510 PSQHGGSSGSSS
+510 PSPVTIPQGLHGGSSGSSS
-522 SSQHHQYPPYGQA
+522 SSQQHHPY
-535 GPTASQQALHH
+535 QQQPHQ
-546 QQCNSSSSGGSGHSN
+546 QQCNSSSSGGSSHSTTGH
-561 AGPHPVAHNNAHARY
+561 HPVAQNSHARY
-576 GTSPAATE
+576 GTSPAGTE

-649 NRGDGPKNPVSWQ
+649 NRGDGPK
-662 VSSDGNRMIGHLVQR
+662 
-677 RLFDGEDVLG
+677 
-687 LKVRGG
+687 
-693 QVLPSATRAALI
+693 
-705 ELESAHIR
+705 
-713 QENYDRRDK
+713 
-722 PSVLV
+722 
-727 TSPGSPD
+727 
-734 LHSVRNY
+734 
-741 SANSRYSNRLTP
+741 
-753 AGAVP
+753 
-758 QENSVGGRVQLKLG
+758 
-772 FEPSSLQLIV
+772 
-782 TVLCANGLVPR
+782 
-793 GNGAAR
+793 
-799 NPYVKIC
+799 
-806 LLPDRSEKS
+806 
-815 KRRTKTLALT
+815 
-825 NDPRWGQTFVYEG
+825 
-838 LRRADLNNR
+838 
-847 LFEVTVWDYVRYG
+847 
-860 ANDFLGEVIIDLST
+860 
-874 HPLDDEAEWYILQ
+874 
-887 PHQDSLRDTV
+887 
-897 QPGNEL
+897 
-903 DMILTPTDHLSPPS
+903 
-917 TTSRLSDSDTTSECD
+917 
-932 IDGLMT
+932 
-938 GRDGAS
+938 
-944 VSSLGSSSSPPP
+944 
-956 EVDLQDRRS
+956 VDLQDRRS

-995 HNQMNAEAS
+995 HNQMSAEAS

-1019 QSAAPSEN
+1019 QSAAPSDN

-1189 KGIRN
+1189 KGIRT
-1194 NHNRRLQHRSLPTGW
+1194 HQNRRLQHRSLPTGW

-1219 EYACGQ
+1219 ESYPCGGQ
-1225 QQQQQQQVGG
+1225 QVMADNSG
-1235 DKVAILPV
+1235 ILPV
-1243 LPDVTQSAIIPPK
+1243 LPDVTQATIIPPK
-1256 PEMFG
+1256 PEFELTPPACTVVG
-1261 DPQLPDPVGCGVVS
+1261 PSVVGNASTCSSFVSPLPVS
-1275 SSTVADASVQARGF
+1275 IPIDSV
-1289 PLGQGQHSG
+1289 LS
-1298 PDEGFGGTFL
+1298 
-1308 PEPIPISPAPPDS
+1308 EPIPISPAPPDKTIS
-1321 QAVFVPP
+1321 QMSDMA
-1328 TGASSYGIAPSGGLE
+1328 GSYGSVPVSHGGSM
-1343 GPTMQEGYFSE
+1343 PEGYFNE
-1354 QCITLNPDRSTIQ
+1354 QCITLQPERSTIR
-1367 SYTLNPGSEN
+1367 SISMNPGSDN
-1377 VMTTSVNLSSAGQ
+1377 VMSTSVNLSSSQ
-1390 PVSAQM
+1390 PGCQHPA
-1396 PTTSLE
+1396 TSFE
-1402 FHSGSLPTDHY
+1402 FQSGSLPTEHY
-1413 FGYGGTGP
+1413 FGRARAHPTGGV
-1421 SAGSGSMD
+1421 SMD
-1429 HLISTSLHAGDG
+1429 PIMSSSMHAADG
-1441 GGLAMDYRQPS
+1441 PGTVEYEHCAPS
-1452 PGSTGGRRP
+1452 MGRRP
-1461 SYSMRSNTSE
+1461 SYAMRSNTSE
-1471 PNLSTMIVR
+1471 PNLNSMIMR
-1480 RTELIMA
+1480 RLSNRPMEQPHA
-1487 TDGAQSSTGRYPP
+1487 FGYAQPRNQMISISNRYHPQPHAGMGGSDMGSKYAPP
-1500 SSVGS
+1500 PVA

-1513 SYSDQNLNNSIV
+1513 SFSDQNLHNSIV
-1525 YDHPSG
+1525 YE
-1531 AGVGAPGMGGQNICI
+1531 PGGMGGGTGGQNICI
-1546 SNQNVYDPNTG
+1546 SNKNVYDPHTG

-1563 TCIRNSME
+1563 TCISNSRE

-1576 NIRYTTNPEGMVCE
+1576 NFRYTSNPEGTVCE
-1590 ISAPD
+1590 INAPD
-1595 VQFRSSRPAYML
+1595 VQFRSSRASNLYEEVAMP
-1607 EDIPPALEQGMER
+1607 LEQARVPMKETL
-1620 SVRAGHRRM
+1620 SVGRNIDCDEH
-1629 VTDDAE
+1629 
-1635 REYAI
+1635 EYGV
-1640 SGLEQNCLRTPG
+1640 SDLEMHPDHILNKPI
-1652 NPLEVLKS
+1652 EVLKS
-1660 PSESRYAVYPERQ
+1660 PSEYRYSAYPKKVTEDAYAVSSVVRGKPE
-1673 PYRGEAYPA
+1673 
-1682 VKPDKI
+1682 KI
-1688 ARSHSLIAQDQI
+1688 SRSHSLIAQDQI

-1708 TGWKTKSVRKNLF
+1708 TGWKTKSVRKNVF

-1738 GSEGE
+1738 GGNSEEETKGRRDSQCE
-1743 GEQESGDTGNRVA
+1743 TKKVTPVQ
-1756 VPPGRKSRSSSK
+1756 GRKSRSGSK
-1768 SSLDRSNLTLNIVK
+1768 ASLDRSNLTLNIVK
-1782 NTEEAERKLPERPGS
+1782 NVDAEESSKNQSEKGKSKNIEKPTATGKQG
-1797 RQEKEDKARSK
+1797 EKEKCTAVAK
-1808 VPGKEKPLGAGKND
+1808 KEK
-1822 REGMKSSKESVAK
+1822 ESSKIGKTSSTSK
-1835 PGTMVKSKSTTSST
+1835 PGMVKSKSSTGSST

-1860 GSMKKT
+1860 GSGSIKKAGSLKGKQTKT
-1866 GSVKG
+1866 GGSTPSIASNSKVKV
-1871 KPTKAASAASKTGS
+1871 T
-1885 RGKVVEKPNFKE
+1885 EKPNFKE
-1897 IETKKSAAKLSK
+1897 IDTKKSKSKLPCK
-1909 GAKADSKGRVDELKS
+1909 KTDSKSRVDEIKS
-1924 ESGVLYSSSES
+1924 ESTVLYSSSES

-1968 HSLSDGELNV
+1968 HSFSDGELNYS
-1978 GGKRFHERAYD
+1978 KRIHDSYD
-1989 KYEFVEGR
+1989 KYEFVDGR

-2006 LLPHRAEDRYERE
+2006 LKQRFTDRYGHERAVGYE
-2019 RVTGYERRGDRMVP
+2019 RSTDRRRGDDEYERRGCRMVP
-2033 DGEEDDPTGRGSELF
+2033 DGEEDDPRRRPEMF
-2048 PKCKSRSSSLVS
+2048 AKCKSRSSSLVS
-2060 LEQDDEKAVAARRRK
+2060 NDAGEIPLRRK
-2075 DAYYDEAEDEEGD
+2075 VYHSDSAEEEDDDDGREEEEEGD

-2126 LDQFLSNL
+2126 LDQFLANL
-2134 QDKER
+2134 QDR
-2139 PGRRGAGGEGQDS
+2139 NRRGGRDGAGKNDS

-2166 FEYTRSPCSPQY
+2166 FEYTKSPSSPY
-2178 RSTSSRSSSATRIAS
+2178 CTSSSGRASAS
-2193 SRKNANYDS
+2193 SRKPANYAS
-2202 DLPPK
+2202 T
-2207 SLSSSSNGVALLQT
+2207 LSSNKSSNGVALLQT
-2221 EPKRPSMKKPNPNT
+2221 TPKRPSMKKSSNMPPA
-2235 VATGSRSRS
+2235 VGDGGGRGADGIRSRS
-2244 HDRQQSHSDQQQSRM
+2244 HDRHAAT
-2259 RSRVHP
+2259 RSGSPSTSAGRLPVDHQRRARTT

-2274 NRYGGHNGGRDAY
+2274 SRYGGHNGGREAY
-2287 RQRDRERDRDR
+2287 RQRDRDRDRDR

-2375 AGMGIKSNSTSQL
+2375 TGMGIKSNSTSQL
-2388 SATGRKRRMGFGK
+2388 SATDEKGRKRRMGFGK

-2420 RGGLGGC
+2420 RGG
-2427 VSGGVGGVGGGGG
+2427 
-2440 GGGLS
+2440 GGLS

-2454 EGSADGDSLRFVCVF
+2454 EGSADGDR
-2469 VQYLTKLTGAMH
+2469 
-2481 RKLCIPSL
+2481 
-2489 AYHTHLARC
+2489 
-2498 SILLADQGVSSSSSS
+2498 
-2513 STSQRKRASAG
+2513 
-2524 SIQRSVEVTPIPA
+2524 
-2537 QSAAY
+2537 
-2542 RAGSLHSISSS
+2542 
-2553 EGSSWSPSL
+2553 WSPSL

-2669 ANCILQVTVWGDY
+2669 AGCILQVTVWGDY

-2689 YSWA
+2689 VFMGVAQIMLDNLNLSHIVIGWYKLFGTTSLVSGPPSLGLSRRSSIASLDSLKL

>member
-1 MADMPDLSH
+1 MDDMPDLSH

-125 QWMNKSTSPDGMI
+125 QWMNKSTSPDGVI
-138 RRQEGDPRSLPQTML
+138 RRQEGDPRTLPQTML

-202 SDGVDMMMSPGHQH
+202 SDGSGMDMMMSPGHH
-216 QQQQQQM
+216 QQQI
-223 GRMQQMGRPGM
+223 GRMQQMGHGQVGGM
-234 YGQPGGGGY
+234 YGGRPGAGQQGY
-243 GGGYGGHHS
+243 GGGPYGQHS
-252 QLPQPPMQHG
+252 QLPQPPMHHG
-262 GGGGGVG
+262 GGGGGP
-269 GAGMGSYGGGGQHS
+269 YGGQHS

-289 ITHAGGGGYGHED
+289 ITHAGGGGYGHDD

-332 LQSSSG
+332 LQSSSAHG
-338 HSSGGMGSGG
+338 SSGM
-348 VGGGGGGGMHLPPEP
+348 GGGGGGVGSGGMHLPPEP

-412 NLNDYRAT
+412 NLTDYRAT

-442 QQQQQHHY
+442 QAAPHSSHPYHY
-450 QQQDPLGPHHY
+450 QPSQDPLGRDY
-461 HPKQPLP
+461 HPQQPLP

-478 STAYDSIDHHHHQHH
+478 GYDSISHHHHQPHQPHQSLHH
-493 LHLQPSHHHPPS
+493 LSGTV
-505 SHHPA
+505 A
-510 PSQHGGSSGSSS
+510 PSPVTIPQGLHGGSSGSSS
-522 SSQHHQYPPYGQA
+522 SSQQHHPY
-535 GPTASQQALHH
+535 QQQPHQ
-546 QQCNSSSSGGSGHSN
+546 QQCNSSSSGGSSHSTTGH
-561 AGPHPVAHNNAHARY
+561 HPVAQNSHARY
-576 GTSPAATE
+576 GTSPAGTE

-649 NRGDGPKNPVSWQ
+649 NRGDGPKNPLSWQ
-662 VSSDGNRMIGHLVQR
+662 VVSSSDGGRPIGPAVQR
-677 RLFDGEDVLG
+677 RPFDGEDVLG

-693 QVLPSATRAALI
+693 QVLPSDPRAALI

-713 QENYDRRDK
+713 PENYDRRDK

-741 SANSRYSNRLTP
+741 SSSRYSNRLAP
-753 AGAVP
+753 AGTVT
-758 QENSVGGRVQLKLG
+758 QENSVGGRVQIKLG

-782 TVLCANGLVPR
+782 TILCANGLVPR

-887 PHQDSLRDTV
+887 PHQETLRDT
-897 QPGNEL
+897 
-903 DMILTPTDHLSPPS
+903 
-917 TTSRLSDSDTTSECD
+917 
-932 IDGLMT
+932 
-938 GRDGAS
+938 
-944 VSSLGSSSSPPP
+944 
-956 EVDLQDRRS
+956 DRRS

-995 HNQMNAEAS
+995 HNQMSAEAS

-1019 QSAAPSEN
+1019 QSAAPSDN

-1189 KGIRN
+1189 KGIRT
-1194 NHNRRLQHRSLPTGW
+1194 HQNRRLQHRSLPTGW

-1219 EYACGQ
+1219 ESYPCGGQ
-1225 QQQQQQQVGG
+1225 QVMADNSG
-1235 DKVAILPV
+1235 ILPV
-1243 LPDVTQSAIIPPK
+1243 LPDVTQATIIPPK
-1256 PEMFG
+1256 PEFELTPPACTVVG
-1261 DPQLPDPVGCGVVS
+1261 PSVVGNASTCSSFVSPLPVS
-1275 SSTVADASVQARGF
+1275 IPIDSV
-1289 PLGQGQHSG
+1289 LS
-1298 PDEGFGGTFL
+1298 
-1308 PEPIPISPAPPDS
+1308 EPIPISPAPPDKTIS
-1321 QAVFVPP
+1321 QMSDMA
-1328 TGASSYGIAPSGGLE
+1328 GSYGSVPVSHGGSM
-1343 GPTMQEGYFSE
+1343 PEGYFNE
-1354 QCITLNPDRSTIQ
+1354 QCITLQPERSTIR
-1367 SYTLNPGSEN
+1367 SISMNPGSDN
-1377 VMTTSVNLSSAGQ
+1377 VMSTSVNLSSSQ
-1390 PVSAQM
+1390 PGCQHPA
-1396 PTTSLE
+1396 TSFE
-1402 FHSGSLPTDHY
+1402 FQSGSLPTEHY
-1413 FGYGGTGP
+1413 FGRARAHPTGGV
-1421 SAGSGSMD
+1421 SMD
-1429 HLISTSLHAGDG
+1429 PIMSSSMHAADG
-1441 GGLAMDYRQPS
+1441 PGTVEYEHCAPS
-1452 PGSTGGRRP
+1452 MGRRP
-1461 SYSMRSNTSE
+1461 SYAMRSNTSE
-1471 PNLSTMIVR
+1471 PNLNSMIMR
-1480 RTELIMA
+1480 RLSNRPMEQPHA
-1487 TDGAQSSTGRYPP
+1487 FGYAQPRNQMISISNRYHPQPHAGMGGSDMGSKYAPP
-1500 SSVGS
+1500 PVA

-1513 SYSDQNLNNSIV
+1513 SFSDQNLHNSIV
-1525 YDHPSG
+1525 YE
-1531 AGVGAPGMGGQNICI
+1531 PGGMGGGTGGQNICI
-1546 SNQNVYDPNTG
+1546 SNKNVYDPHTG

-1563 TCIRNSME
+1563 TCISNSRE

-1576 NIRYTTNPEGMVCE
+1576 NFRYTSNPEGTVCE
-1590 ISAPD
+1590 INAPD
-1595 VQFRSSRPAYML
+1595 VQFRSSRASNLYEEVAMP
-1607 EDIPPALEQGMER
+1607 LEQARVPMKETL
-1620 SVRAGHRRM
+1620 SVGRNIDCDEH
-1629 VTDDAE
+1629 
-1635 REYAI
+1635 EYGV
-1640 SGLEQNCLRTPG
+1640 SDLEMHPDHILNKPI
-1652 NPLEVLKS
+1652 EVLKS
-1660 PSESRYAVYPERQ
+1660 PSEYRYSAYPKKVTEDAYAVSSVVRGKPE
-1673 PYRGEAYPA
+1673 
-1682 VKPDKI
+1682 KI
-1688 ARSHSLIAQDQI
+1688 SRSHSLIAQDQI

-1708 TGWKTKSVRKNLF
+1708 TGWKTKSVRKNVF

-1738 GSEGE
+1738 GGNSEEETKGRRDSQCE
-1743 GEQESGDTGNRVA
+1743 TKKVTPVQ
-1756 VPPGRKSRSSSK
+1756 GRKSRSGSK
-1768 SSLDRSNLTLNIVK
+1768 ASLDRSNLTLNIVK
-1782 NTEEAERKLPERPGS
+1782 NVDAEESSKNQSEKGKSKNIEKPTATGKQG
-1797 RQEKEDKARSK
+1797 EKEKCTAVAK
-1808 VPGKEKPLGAGKND
+1808 KEK
-1822 REGMKSSKESVAK
+1822 ESSKIGKTSSTSK
-1835 PGTMVKSKSTTSST
+1835 PGMVKSKSSTGSST

-1860 GSMKKT
+1860 GSGSIKKAGSLKGKQTKT
-1866 GSVKG
+1866 GGSTPSIASNSKVKV
-1871 KPTKAASAASKTGS
+1871 T
-1885 RGKVVEKPNFKE
+1885 EKPNFKE
-1897 IETKKSAAKLSK
+1897 IDTKKSKSKLPCK
-1909 GAKADSKGRVDELKS
+1909 KTDSKSRVDEIKS
-1924 ESGVLYSSSES
+1924 ESTVLYSSSES

-1968 HSLSDGELNV
+1968 HSFSDGELNYS
-1978 GGKRFHERAYD
+1978 KRIHDSYD
-1989 KYEFVEGR
+1989 KYEFVDGR

-2006 LLPHRAEDRYERE
+2006 LKQRFTDRYGHERAVGYE
-2019 RVTGYERRGDRMVP
+2019 RSTDRRRGDDEYERRGCRMVP
-2033 DGEEDDPTGRGSELF
+2033 DGEEDDPRRRPEMF
-2048 PKCKSRSSSLVS
+2048 AKCKSRSSSLVS
-2060 LEQDDEKAVAARRRK
+2060 NDAGEIPLRRK
-2075 DAYYDEAEDEEGD
+2075 VYHSDSAEEEDDDDGREEEEEGD

-2126 LDQFLSNL
+2126 LDQFLANL
-2134 QDKER
+2134 QDR
-2139 PGRRGAGGEGQDS
+2139 NRRGGRDGAGKNDS

-2166 FEYTRSPCSPQY
+2166 FEYTKSPSSPY
-2178 RSTSSRSSSATRIAS
+2178 CTSSSGRASAS
-2193 SRKNANYDS
+2193 SRKPANYAS
-2202 DLPPK
+2202 T
-2207 SLSSSSNGVALLQT
+2207 LSSNKSSNGVALLQT
-2221 EPKRPSMKKPNPNT
+2221 TPKRPSMKKSSNMPPA
-2235 VATGSRSRS
+2235 VGDGGGRGADGIRSRS
-2244 HDRQQSHSDQQQSRM
+2244 HDRHAAT
-2259 RSRVHP
+2259 RSGSPSTSAGRLPVDHQRRARTT

-2274 NRYGGHNGGRDAY
+2274 SRYGGHNGGREAY
-2287 RQRDRERDRDR
+2287 RQRDRDRDRDR

-2375 AGMGIKSNSTSQL
+2375 TGMGIKSNSTSQL
-2388 SATGRKRRMGFGK
+2388 SATDEKGRKRRMGFGK

-2420 RGGLGGC
+2420 RGG
-2427 VSGGVGGVGGGGG
+2427 
-2440 GGGLS
+2440 GGLS

-2454 EGSADGDSLRFVCVF
+2454 EGSADGDR
-2469 VQYLTKLTGAMH
+2469 
-2481 RKLCIPSL
+2481 
-2489 AYHTHLARC
+2489 
-2498 SILLADQGVSSSSSS
+2498 
-2513 STSQRKRASAG
+2513 
-2524 SIQRSVEVTPIPA
+2524 
-2537 QSAAY
+2537 
-2542 RAGSLHSISSS
+2542 
-2553 EGSSWSPSL
+2553 WSPSL

-2669 ANCILQVTVWGDY
+2669 AGCILQVTVWGDY

-2689 YSWA
+2689 VFMGVAQIMLDNLNLSHIVIGWYKLFGTTSLVSGPPSLGLSRRSSIASLDSLKL

>member
-1 MADMPDLSH
+1 MDDMPDLSH

-125 QWMNKSTSPDGMI
+125 QWMNKSTSPDGVI
-138 RRQEGDPRSLPQTML
+138 RRQEGDPRTLPQTML

-202 SDGVDMMMSPGHQH
+202 SDGSGMDMMMSPGHH
-216 QQQQQQM
+216 QQQM
-223 GRMQQMGRPGM
+223 GRMQQMGHGQVGM
-234 YGQPGGGGY
+234 YGGRAGGQQGVGY
-243 GGGYGGHHS
+243 GGSYGQHS

-262 GGGGGVG
+262 GGVGGGP
-269 GAGMGSYGGGGQHS
+269 YGGQHS

-289 ITHAGGGGYGHED
+289 ITHAGGGGGSLGGYGHDD

-332 LQSSSG
+332 LQSSSAHG
-338 HSSGGMGSGG
+338 SSGLGGGG
-348 VGGGGGGGMHLPPEP
+348 VGGVGGVHLPPEP

-385 DEDIRSTPEFEAG
+385 DEDIRSTPEFE
-398 HQRQYFDN
+398 
-406 HTRLNA
+406 
-412 NLNDYRAT
+412 
-420 KLDVQQRN
+420 
-428 SYNRTNHNR
+428 
-437 YQSPS
+437 
-442 QQQQQHHY
+442 
-450 QQQDPLGPHHY
+450 
-461 HPKQPLP
+461 
-468 QVVVGDSTIA
+468 
-478 STAYDSIDHHHHQHH
+478 
-493 LHLQPSHHHPPS
+493 
-505 SHHPA
+505 
-510 PSQHGGSSGSSS
+510 
-522 SSQHHQYPPYGQA
+522 
-535 GPTASQQALHH
+535 
-546 QQCNSSSSGGSGHSN
+546 
-561 AGPHPVAHNNAHARY
+561 
-576 GTSPAATE
+576 
-584 QPDPYW
+584 
-590 DEPADSRRFTE
+590 
-601 RRKKTVRFDGQDSD
+601 
-615 DWSRWES
+615 
-622 ERQGSQDSATKDS
+622 
-635 GIDTSSTFTSSEDS
+635 
-649 NRGDGPKNPVSWQ
+649 
-662 VSSDGNRMIGHLVQR
+662 
-677 RLFDGEDVLG
+677 
-687 LKVRGG
+687 
-693 QVLPSATRAALI
+693 
-705 ELESAHIR
+705 
-713 QENYDRRDK
+713 ENYDRRDK

-741 SANSRYSNRLTP
+741 SNSRYSNRLAP
-753 AGAVP
+753 AGTVS
-758 QENSVGGRVQLKLG
+758 QENSVGGRVQIKLG

-782 TVLCANGLVPR
+782 TILCANGLVPR

-887 PHQDSLRDTV
+887 PHQDSLRDTLRRDDKE
-897 QPGNEL
+897 PGNEL

-995 HNQMNAEAS
+995 HNQMSAEAS
-1004 SAYRRNGTMALNQRS
+1004 SAYRRNGTMAMNQRS
-1019 QSAAPSEN
+1019 QSAAPSDN

-1189 KGIRN
+1189 KGIRT
-1194 NHNRRLQHRSLPTGW
+1194 HQNRRLQHRSLPTGW

-1219 EYACGQ
+1219 EYSGGQ
-1225 QQQQQQQVGG
+1225 PIT
-1235 DKVAILPV
+1235 DKSGIIPV
-1243 LPDVTQSAIIPPK
+1243 LSDVTQPAIIPPK
-1256 PEMFG
+1256 PEFELQ
-1261 DPQLPDPVGCGVVS
+1261 PPACSVVGPTVVGNA
-1275 SSTVADASVQARGF
+1275 STCSNFASGSPL
-1289 PLGQGQHSG
+1289 PLGVPIESVLS
-1298 PDEGFGGTFL
+1298 D
-1308 PEPIPISPAPPDS
+1308 PIPISPAPPDKTIS
-1321 QAVFVPP
+1321 GMA
-1328 TGASSYGIAPSGGLE
+1328 GSYGPVPVSHGGSM
-1343 GPTMQEGYFSE
+1343 PEGYFNE
-1354 QCITLNPDRSTIQ
+1354 QCITLQPDCGSTIQ
-1367 SYTLNPGSEN
+1367 SFSMNPGNDN
-1377 VMTTSVNLSSAGQ
+1377 VMSTSVNLSSCQQGNQ
-1390 PVSAQM
+1390 LSA
-1396 PTTSLE
+1396 TSFE
-1402 FHSGSLPTDHY
+1402 FQSGSLPTEHY
-1413 FGYGGTGP
+1413 FNRARAPPTGGV
-1421 SAGSGSMD
+1421 SMD
-1429 HLISTSLHAGDG
+1429 PIMSSSMHAGDG
-1441 GGLAMDYRQPS
+1441 TGTVDYEQPG
-1452 PGSTGGRRP
+1452 PQMGRRP
-1461 SYSMRSNTSE
+1461 SYAMRTNTSE
-1471 PNLSTMIVR
+1471 PNLNSMIMR
-1480 RTELIMA
+1480 RLSNRPMEQQHAFAYSQPRNQMISISNRYHPQSHVSMGRGGGDPA
-1487 TDGAQSSTGRYPP
+1487 TKYAPP
-1500 SSVGS
+1500 PVA

-1513 SYSDQNLNNSIV
+1513 SFSDQNLHNSIV
-1525 YDHPSG
+1525 YEPGGMGG
-1531 AGVGAPGMGGQNICI
+1531 AGGQNICI
-1546 SNQNVYDPNTG
+1546 SNKNVYDPNTG

-1563 TCIRNSME
+1563 TCISNSRE

-1576 NIRYTTNPEGMVCE
+1576 NIRYTSNPEGTVCE
-1590 ISAPD
+1590 INAPD
-1595 VQFRSSRPAYML
+1595 VQFRSSRTSNIY
-1607 EDIPPALEQGMER
+1607 EDVALPLEQARVPLTESIGVSLPVAIDQHEYGMGNMEMNPER
-1620 SVRAGHRRM
+1620 ILGKP
-1629 VTDDAE
+1629 
-1635 REYAI
+1635 I
-1640 SGLEQNCLRTPG
+1640 
-1652 NPLEVLKS
+1652 EVLRS
-1660 PSESRYAVYPERQ
+1660 PSEYRYSSYHKKPSEDPYMVSSVVHGKPE
-1673 PYRGEAYPA
+1673 
-1682 VKPDKI
+1682 KI

-1708 TGWKTKSVRKNLF
+1708 TGWKTKSVRKNVF

-1738 GSEGE
+1738 GGNSEDE
-1743 GEQESGDTGNRVA
+1743 TMDPQDSYGDTKKVA
-1756 VPPGRKSRSSSK
+1756 PVQGRKSRSGSK

-1782 NTEEAERKLPERPGS
+1782 NVDVENSSSNKKNEMDKTRKVEKQSAVKPAEKDT
-1797 RQEKEDKARSK
+1797 QVAVTKKEKEVSKATRASSTSK
-1808 VPGKEKPLGAGKND
+1808 PSA
-1822 REGMKSSKESVAK
+1822 
-1835 PGTMVKSKSTTSST
+1835 MVKSKSTAST
-1849 PKKGTKSPAKS
+1849 PKKGTKSPAKTS
-1860 GSMKKT
+1860 GGSIKKA
-1866 GSVKG
+1866 GSLKG
-1871 KPTKAASAASKTGS
+1871 KTTKAASSASVASTSK
-1885 RGKVVEKPNFKE
+1885 GKLTEKPNFKE
-1897 IETKKSAAKLSK
+1897 IDTKTSKSKLGSKKS
-1909 GAKADSKGRVDELKS
+1909 DSKGRVDEIKS
-1924 ESGVLYSSSES
+1924 ESTVLYSSSES

-1968 HSLSDGELNV
+1968 HSFSDGELNYS
-1978 GGKRFHERAYD
+1978 KRVHDCYD
-1989 KYEFVEGR
+1989 KYEFVDGR

-2006 LLPHRAEDRYERE
+2006 LKERLTDRYGRE
-2019 RVTGYERRGDRMVP
+2019 RAVGYERSGERRGRGDDEYARKGRRMVP
-2033 DGEEDDPTGRGSELF
+2033 DGEEDDPCRRPEMF

-2060 LEQDDEKAVAARRRK
+2060 NEEGEVRLRRK
-2075 DAYYDEAEDEEGD
+2075 VYHSDSAEDDDDVDGAEEEEGD

-2126 LDQFLSNL
+2126 LDQFLANL
-2134 QDKER
+2134 KER
-2139 PGRRGAGGEGQDS
+2139 DRHDRHGGTREGTYGSSKSDS
-2152 VRHSSVSINEKPEY
+2152 ARHSSVSINEKPEY
-2166 FEYTRSPCSPQY
+2166 FEYTKSPSSPY
-2178 RSTSSRSSSATRIAS
+2178 STSAGGSGRIAS
-2193 SRKNANYDS
+2193 SRKTANYAS
-2202 DLPPK
+2202 TLPSNK
-2207 SLSSSSNGVALLQT
+2207 SSNGVALLQT
-2221 EPKRPSMKKPNPNT
+2221 TPKRPSMKKSSNAST
-2235 VATGSRSRS
+2235 VDDNGGGGGRGAGGSRSRS
-2244 HDRQQSHSDQQQSRM
+2244 HDRHSN
-2259 RSRVHP
+2259 RSGSPSTSSGAFDHP
-2265 HSDYDVRGR
+2265 QRRTRTSHSDYDVRGR
-2274 NRYGGHNGGRDAY
+2274 SRYGGHNGGRDAY

-2298 NSSDHERDR
+2298 NSSDQERDR

-2375 AGMGIKSNSTSQL
+2375 TGMGIKSNSTSQL
-2388 SATGRKRRMGFGK
+2388 SATDEKGRKRRMGFGK

-2420 RGGLGGC
+2420 RGG
-2427 VSGGVGGVGGGGG
+2427 S
-2440 GGGLS
+2440 GLS

-2454 EGSADGDSLRFVCVF
+2454 EGSADGDR
-2469 VQYLTKLTGAMH
+2469 
-2481 RKLCIPSL
+2481 
-2489 AYHTHLARC
+2489 
-2498 SILLADQGVSSSSSS
+2498 
-2513 STSQRKRASAG
+2513 
-2524 SIQRSVEVTPIPA
+2524 
-2537 QSAAY
+2537 
-2542 RAGSLHSISSS
+2542 
-2553 EGSSWSPSL
+2553 WSPSL

-2669 ANCILQVTVWGDY
+2669 AGCILQVTVWGDY

-2689 YSWA
+2689 VFMGVAQIMLDNLNLSHIVIGWYKLFGTTSLVSGPPSLGLSRRSSIASLDSLKL

>member
-262 GGGGGVG
+262 GGGGVG
-269 GAGMGSYGGGGQHS
+269 GGGMGSYGGGGQHS

-338 HSSGGMGSGG
+338 HSSGGI
-348 VGGGGGGGMHLPPEP
+348 GGGGGGGMHLPPEP

-442 QQQQQHHY
+442 QQQHQQQHQPPYHY
-450 QQQDPLGPHHY
+450 QPQDPLGPHHY

-468 QVVVGDSTIA
+468 QVVVGDSTP
-478 STAYDSIDHHHHQHH
+478 TAYDSIDHHHHHHHQHQHH
-493 LHLQPSHHHPPS
+493 LHLQPSHHHLPS

-522 SSQHHQYPPYGQA
+522 SSQQHQFPPYGQQTSA
-535 GPTASQQALHH
+535 SSQQAVHH
-546 QQCNSSSSGGSGHSN
+546 QQQQQCNSSSSGGSGHST

-662 VSSDGNRMIGHLVQR
+662 VSSEGHRMIGHLVQR

-705 ELESAHIR
+705 ELESAHLR

-753 AGAVP
+753 AGTVP

-874 HPLDDEAEWYILQ
+874 HPLDDESEWYILQ
-887 PHQDSLRDTV
+887 PHQDSLRDTLRRDDKE
-897 QPGNEL
+897 PGNEL

-1194 NHNRRLQHRSLPTGW
+1194 IHNRRLQNRSLPTGW

-1219 EYACGQ
+1219 EYAGGQ
-1225 QQQQQQQVGG
+1225 QQQQQQKVGG
-1235 DKVAILPV
+1235 DQAAILPV
-1243 LPDVTQSAIIPPK
+1243 LPDVTQSALIPPK
-1256 PEMFG
+1256 PEILG
-1261 DPQLPDPVGCGVVS
+1261 DPQPQDLVGCGVVS

-1289 PLGQGQHSG
+1289 PLGQGQH
-1298 PDEGFGGTFL
+1298 EEALGGIFT
-1308 PEPIPISPAPPDS
+1308 PQPVPISPAPPDG
-1321 QAVFVPP
+1321 QVVFAQPC
-1328 TGASSYGIAPSGGLE
+1328 GASGYGTAPSAVLE
-1343 GPTMQEGYFSE
+1343 GTMQEGYFNE

-1390 PVSAQM
+1390 TVAAQM

-1413 FGYGGTGP
+1413 FGYGAGAGP
-1421 SAGSGSMD
+1421 AAVSGSMD
-1429 HLISTSLHAGDG
+1429 HLMSTSLHAGDG
-1441 GGLAMDYRQPS
+1441 GGLSMDYRQPS

-1480 RTELIMA
+1480 RMSARPMDQQQQQQQPYRHASQQLQTFNYQQPRNQMISISNRYHPQSHVPLGTELIMA
-1487 TDGAQSSTGRYPP
+1487 TDGGQPSGRYP
-1500 SSVGS
+1500 SSSAGS

-1513 SYSDQNLNNSIV
+1513 SYSDQNLNNSAV
-1525 YDHPSG
+1525 YDRPSG
-1531 AGVGAPGMGGQNICI
+1531 AGQNICI
-1546 SNQNVYDPNTG
+1546 SNQNVYDPHTG

-1563 TCIRNSME
+1563 TCIRDSRE

-1576 NIRYTTNPEGMVCE
+1576 NIRYTSNPEGMVCE

-1595 VQFRSSRPAYML
+1595 MQFRSSRPAYML
-1607 EDIPPALEQGMER
+1607 EDVPPALEQGMER
-1620 SVRAGHRRM
+1620 SLRASPNRM
-1629 VTDDAE
+1629 AMDGGD
-1635 REYAI
+1635 REYAV
-1640 SGLEQNCLRTPG
+1640 SGLEQNCLRMPG
-1652 NPLEVLKS
+1652 NPGLEVLKS
-1660 PSESRYAVYPERQ
+1660 PSESRYAVYAEKQ
-1673 PYRGEAYPA
+1673 PYRETAYP

-1708 TGWKTKSVRKNLF
+1708 TGWKTKSVRKNLL
-1721 ASSVEEK
+1721 ASRVEEQ

-1738 GSEGE
+1738 GSGGE
-1743 GEQESGDTGNRVA
+1743 GEQGSGDSGNRVA
-1756 VPPGRKSRSSSK
+1756 GTQGRKSRSSSK

-1782 NTEEAERKLPERPGS
+1782 NTEQAERKVDERPGN
-1797 RQEKEDKARSK
+1797 RQGNEDKAKSK
-1808 VPGKEKPLGAGKND
+1808 VPEKGKPLVEAKKD
-1822 REGMKSSKESVAK
+1822 REGTKSSKQSVAK

-1849 PKKGTKSPAKS
+1849 PKKGTKSPAKG
-1860 GSMKKT
+1860 GSMKKA

-1871 KPTKAASAASKTGS
+1871 KPTKATPTASGSK
-1885 RGKVVEKPNFKE
+1885 GKVTEKPNFKE
-1897 IETKKSAAKLSK
+1897 IETKKSAVRLGK
-1909 GAKADSKGRVDELKS
+1909 GAKSDSKGRVDELKS
-1924 ESGVLYSSSES
+1924 ESGILYSSSES

-1960 SPTVLNRS
+1960 SPTVMLNRS
-1968 HSLSDGELNV
+1968 HSLSDGELNA
-1978 GGKRFHERAYD
+1978 GGKRFHEAAYD
-1989 KYEFVEGR
+1989 RYELVEGR
-1997 KHYLLKDER
+1997 KHYLLREER
-2006 LLPHRAEDRYERE
+2006 MLPHRAGDRYERE
-2019 RVTGYERRGDRMVP
+2019 ERRGDRMVP
-2033 DGEEDDPTGRGSELF
+2033 DGEEDDPTGRRSELF

-2060 LEQDDEKAVAARRRK
+2060 LERDEEQTVATRGRK

-2139 PGRRGAGGEGQDS
+2139 QGRRGAGGEGPDS

-2178 RSTSSRSSSATRIAS
+2178 RATSSSRSSSTTRIAS

-2202 DLPPK
+2202 ALPPK

-2221 EPKRPSMKKPNPNT
+2221 EPKRPSMKKPN
-2235 VATGSRSRS
+2235 VGASGGGSSSRSRS
-2244 HDRQQSHSDQQQSRM
+2244 HDRHSDQQQQHRM
-2259 RSRVHP
+2259 RSRVDP

-2287 RQRDRERDRDR
+2287 RQRDRERDRER

-2388 SATGRKRRMGFGK
+2388 SATDEKGRKRRMGFGK

-2420 RGGLGGC
+2420 RGG
-2427 VSGGVGGVGGGGG
+2427 
-2440 GGGLS
+2440 GGLS

-2454 EGSADGDSLRFVCVF
+2454 EGSADGDR
-2469 VQYLTKLTGAMH
+2469 
-2481 RKLCIPSL
+2481 
-2489 AYHTHLARC
+2489 
-2498 SILLADQGVSSSSSS
+2498 
-2513 STSQRKRASAG
+2513 
-2524 SIQRSVEVTPIPA
+2524 
-2537 QSAAY
+2537 
-2542 RAGSLHSISSS
+2542 
-2553 EGSSWSPSL
+2553 WSPSL

-2689 YSWA
+2689 VFMGVAQIMLDNLNLSHIVIGWYKLFGTTSLVSGPPSLGLSRRSSIASLDSLKL